1 MYYTWVMGDRPVFLS
16 RHLRLVL
23 LGSGLLLILFA
34 LLLLIYLNWPVEM
47 ARQQAPLAP
56 TLFVRP

>member
-1 MYYTWVMGDRPVFLS
+1 MGDRPVFLS